1 MSTQLGAVDMTCYH
15 NHSAYL
21 PIPCFKLI
29 TGASKQ
35 CTPTRH
41 HQHSINCTKAVILLR
56 LPRLPEDNGHRTQ
69 QQPDVAIATRRS
81 SSQSSQVAEERS
93 GTPPTICGDR
103 QEYKWR
109 KPHGDRQE
117 PESTSQRARAR
128 EARVREARAREAQG
142 TNPGTNK

>member
-1 MSTQLGAVDMTCYH
+1 MTCYH

-41 HQHSINCTKAVILLR
+41 HQHPINCTKAVILLR

-81 SSQSSQVAEERS
+81 SSQSSQVVEERS
-93 GTPPTICGDR
+93 RMPPTICGDR

-109 KPHGDRQE
+109 KPHGDL
-117 PESTSQRARAR
+117 
-128 EARVREARAREAQG
+128 
-142 TNPGTNK
+142 